1 MPVRF
6 PFETGI
12 DQVIRSE
19 LLAKLHQENPHLS
32 ALAAEKALDTILDEI
47 AETLSQGHR
56 VELRG
61 FGSFF
66 SKVRVARVGR
76 NPRTGEPVEVPPKR
90 HMHFRASRQL
100 LERLNRLTVP
110 D

>member
-1 MPVRF
+1 M
-6 PFETGI
+6 
-12 DQVIRSE
+12 IRSE
-19 LLAKLHQENPHLS
+19 LLAKVRQTNPHLS

-66 SKVRVARVGR
+66 TKVRVARTGR

-100 LERLNRLTVP
+100 LERLNRVTVP
-110 D
+110 G